1 MKELIES
8 IKNVSRD
15 MSEGRLNSDIIK
27 DLPKDRLDVSD
38 YIFTFNFDL
47 LGMNSIDKIN
57 TLLLSLLIIGVFFFY
72 GASGVVVLFGI
83 LALGT
88 LWSTYKLHSRRT
100 SLIDEVHPYQD
111 IVKSGDYEIDSP
123 YIIAKSEKSKSK
135 FKQIILYA
143 HYLYD
148 DTLYHTLKNSMASFT
163 TSMAL
168 LVLVTCFIVAF
179 TPSYAVAIA
188 FNVFC
193 ATRFLFEVVRLK
205 YTNLMVGI
213 VSELNEAANEED

>member
-47 LGMNSIDKIN
+47 LGMNGIDKIN
-57 TLLLSLLIIGVFFFY
+57 TLFLSILIIGVFFFY

-123 YIIAKSEKSKSK
+123 YIIAKSP
-135 FKQIILYA
+135 
-143 HYLYD
+143 
-148 DTLYHTLKNSMASFT
+148 
-163 TSMAL
+163 L
-168 LVLVTCFIVAF
+168 LTI
-179 TPSYAVAIA
+179 S
-188 FNVFC
+188 
-193 ATRFLFEVVRLK
+193 
-205 YTNLMVGI
+205 
-213 VSELNEAANEED
+213 

>member
-100 SLIDEVHPYQD
+100 SLIHEVHPYQD
-111 IVKSGDYEIDSP
+111 LSLIHI
-123 YIIAKSEKSKSK
+123 
-135 FKQIILYA
+135 
-143 HYLYD
+143 
-148 DTLYHTLKNSMASFT
+148 
-163 TSMAL
+163 
-168 LVLVTCFIVAF
+168 
-179 TPSYAVAIA
+179 
-188 FNVFC
+188 
-193 ATRFLFEVVRLK
+193 
-205 YTNLMVGI
+205 
-213 VSELNEAANEED
+213 